1 MFAALFEVSHV
12 KKKKRE
18 KKAKQAQSMCLI
30 WRLTRLRMAG
40 AGVT

>member
-12 KKKKRE
+12 KKKGG
-18 KKAKQAQSMCLI
+18 KAKQAQSMCLI